1 LKKKIPANDC
11 TRSGEWPVSDALIDN
26 TTDMQSV
33 SRTRKKSAHIAQIS
47 PQVTSHSADGARM
60 AGALAH
66 GKPGAGGAKGA
77 PLAGK
82 ARAGRETAAL
92 GINAKLRAPHEN
104 PMVRRV
110 ERFALQSV
118 ARDILPTSRTAKC
131 LRIRAYDNDV
141 QVWKS
146 KNHKTASY
154 GGLQT
159 CGSVW
164 VCPVCGAKV
173 VERRR
178 GEIQQAMAM
187 HRACGGEV
195 HLLTLTAPHT
205 RFDALDGLLE
215 RQGKALQGFL
225 RDKTVKNVFK
235 EMGYIGQIRGYEVTH
250 GRKGT
255 NNGWHPH
262 FHFLQ
267 FVMVKGDAAQLM
279 DWKTRLYLRW
289 DAYCQKAGLGSP
301 SFQHGIDL
309 RDGSFANNYVAKWGL
324 EDEMTKGHIKKGK
337 AGGETPFDLLRAVLA
352 DKEDKQA
359 AALFAEFAKAF
370 KGKRQLSWSN
380 GLKAKFNL
388 VEKNDE
394 ELAKELEDNAELLGL
409 ISPDEWRDVLKVKA
423 RATVLELAAAA
434 GWPAVKKFLA
444 FIDGCRDGVY
454 QYDESMVA
462 EVRLLILE
470 GMT

>member
-1 LKKKIPANDC
+1 
-11 TRSGEWPVSDALIDN
+11 
-26 TTDMQSV
+26 M
-33 SRTRKKSAHIAQIS
+33 RTGRRE
-47 PQVTSHSADGARM
+47 GARP
-60 AGALAH
+60 AGER
-66 GKPGAGGAKGA
+66 
-77 PLAGK
+77 
-82 ARAGRETAAL
+82 RAGLEAGPLVLMRNYRPCPEMPWPD
-92 GINAKLRAPHEN
+92 GWNASRFSLWPATSFPIPELQNACVFAPTI
-104 PMVRRV
+104 V
-110 ERFALQSV
+110 
-118 ARDILPTSRTAKC
+118 T
-131 LRIRAYDNDV
+131 

-146 KNHKTASY
+146 KKHKTASY

-178 GEIQQAMAM
+178 GEIQQAMAQ

-205 RFDALDGLLE
+205 RFDVLE
-215 RQGKALQGFL
+215 ELQAKLGKALNGFL
-225 RDKTVKNVFK
+225 ADKTVKKTFK

-267 FVMVKGDAAQLM
+267 FVQVKGDAAQLM

-309 RDGSFANNYVAKWGL
+309 RDGSFADRYISKGVWGL

-337 AGGETPFDLLRAVLA
+337 AGGETPHDLLRAVLA
-352 DKEDKQA
+352 DKNDKQA
-359 AALFAEFAKAF
+359 MALFAEFAKAF

-380 GLKAKFNL
+380 GLKARFGL
-388 VEKNDE
+388 ADKNDE
-394 ELAKELEDNAELLGL
+394 ELAAELEDNAELLGL
-409 ISPDEWRDVLKVKA
+409 LTPDQWRDVLKVKA
-423 RATVLELAAAA
+423 RATVLELAASA
-434 GWPAVKKFLA
+434 GCLR
-444 FIDGCRDGVY
+444 CR
-454 QYDESMVA
+454 SF
-462 EVRLLILE
+462 
-470 GMT
+470 